1 MRNDR
6 HRKWWIASCRFMPFH
21 RPIYGSTHEHNNK
34 KPKFQSVISC
44 FFLFFLG
51 RLRDSSSWERLS
63 TAIWF
68 FVFFIQKNIFFFLSK
83 SPKQVNEVVVSLK
96 KRKKEKRQS
105 KVSPSLTMACCV
117 CVIRLIH
124 DRWIISPQPSR
135 CSSIIKEK
143 KKRKRKNSAS
153 IPHLKEN
160 E

>member
-1 MRNDR
+1 MIAIENDESRHVDLCLSTDRSMVRHTNTTTKKQNFNQLLVFFWGGCGIR
-6 HRKWWIASCRFMPFH
+6 HRERDSRRQF
-21 RPIYGSTHEHNNK
+21 G
-34 KPKFQSVISC
+34 
-44 FFLFFLG
+44 FLFFY
-51 RLRDSSSWERLS
+51 S
-63 TAIWF
+63 
-68 FVFFIQKNIFFFLSK
+68 KKCFFFLSK